1 MLTAF
6 LDLLVFTLISSPIG
20 ADNTI
25 VNDGVIDYPITK
37 ANSPF
42 EDLFE
47 GFIVG
52 IYD

>member
-1 MLTAF
+1 MLVAF
-6 LDLLVFTLISSPIG
+6 LDAIVFTLISSPIG

-25 VNDGVIDYPITK
+25 INDGLVDYTVTK

-47 GFIVG
+47 GFIIG